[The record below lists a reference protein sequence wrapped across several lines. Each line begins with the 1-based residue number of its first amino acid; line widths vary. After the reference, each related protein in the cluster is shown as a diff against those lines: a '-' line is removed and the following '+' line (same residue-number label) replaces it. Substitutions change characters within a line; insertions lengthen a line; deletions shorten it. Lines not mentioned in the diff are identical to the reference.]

1 MIEVLQLE
9 KCYEQGRVRALRG
22 ISLSIERSESVALM
36 GPSGCGKSTLLNV
49 LGALDEAD
57 SGCISIAGRALQS
70 YRPYHRYRRDMVGF
84 VFQFHHLIPSLSLV
98 DNVMLPLYATSLP
111 VSERRR
117 RAEDLLE
124 AMGLSERIGFR
135 PTDVS
140 GGERQR
146 AAIARAL
153 VNHPAIVL
161 ADEPTG
167 NLDSETGNKVMRF
180 LLEHA
185 ARHQATVLVATHNE
199 GIAGLC
205 DRVFRM
211 LDGRLLTDDADVPQ
225 DKRVK

>member
-1 MIEVLQLE
+1 MIEVQQLE

-22 ISLSIERSESVALM
+22 VCLKIERAESVALM

-57 SGCISIAGRALQS
+57 SGRISIAGRALQS
-70 YRPYHRYRRDMVGF
+70 YRPYHRYRRDRVGF
-84 VFQFHHLIPSLSLV
+84 VFQFHHLIPSLSLL
-98 DNVMLPLYATSLP
+98 DNVMLPLYATPLP
-111 VSERRR
+111 ASERRR
-117 RAEDLLE
+117 RAEALLE
-124 AMGLSERIGFR
+124 AMGLSERLKFR
-135 PTDVS
+135 PTAVS

-167 NLDSETGNKVMRF
+167 NLDSATGNKVMRF

-211 LDGRLLTDDADVPQ
+211 LDGRLLTDHANVPQ
-225 DKRVK
+225 DKRVT